1 MLPAT
6 ERMPSRMVIEVI
18 DPEMVAILRSKTGS
32 QRLQIANG
40 MFASARRLLLSH
52 LRSEHPQW
60 SAEELQEG
68 VAGRLLHRT
77 P

>member
-6 ERMPSRMVIEVI
+6 ERLPSRMVIEVI
-18 DPEMVAILRSKTGS
+18 DPEMAAVLRSKSGA

-52 LRSEHPQW
+52 LRAEHPAW
-60 SAEELQEG
+60 SEQELQEG